1 MNKTIKLAI
10 LRTGSF
16 LSQLAPMGVYV
27 GINWRNIVT
36 TSQAGWSLTI
46 GGVLVCMVVGL
57 QMAGKLGKVL
67 GNGVTVVAS
76 MYVILTLLQ
85 PILLQ
90 LNDILLCVLI
100 GQGVNVIA
108 YNNVIARTVKEI
120 DAGITAD
127 ATAKS
132 MESVMSK
139 YTGRV

>member
-1 MNKTIKLAI
+1 M
-10 LRTGSF
+10 
-16 LSQLAPMGVYV
+16 
-27 GINWRNIVT
+27 
-36 TSQAGWSLTI
+36 
-46 GGVLVCMVVGL
+46 
-57 QMAGKLGKVL
+57 
-67 GNGVTVVAS
+67 AS

-108 YNNVIARTVKEI
+108 FKNVIARTVKEI